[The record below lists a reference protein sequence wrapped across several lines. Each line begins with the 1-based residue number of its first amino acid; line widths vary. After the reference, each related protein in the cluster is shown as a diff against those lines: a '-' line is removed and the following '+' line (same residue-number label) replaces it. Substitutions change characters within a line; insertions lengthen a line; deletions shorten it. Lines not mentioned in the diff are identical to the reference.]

1 MSGIFWLRWL
11 IRILAPAKSTICP
24 ARLAFPPS
32 QWINPIQRIRCILI
46 KVIAPQQPN
55 RILMNKPPDIGI
67 VIAEAVVVQACFGV
81 VPLALKADALVGDF
95 APYVWLIGRFGGQ
108 LLMDLHPAQG
118 VGPSVC
124 VCQLTAS
131 LALRAFTASRLRI

>member
-1 MSGIFWLRWL
+1 
-11 IRILAPAKSTICP
+11 
-24 ARLAFPPS
+24 
-32 QWINPIQRIRCILI
+32 
-46 KVIAPQQPN
+46 
-55 RILMNKPPDIGI
+55 MNKPPDIGI

-95 APYVWLIGRFGGQ
+95 APYVWPIGRFGGQ